1 MVIFAIVFGL
11 VSAAKVCCARGQSR
25 FTKYIPSGVAFSI
38 GFLNTPSFTLARLV
52 GGAIEAGWRARRGS
66 KGRGNDIALIVIAS
80 GFVLGEGLV
89 SILALILR
97 SWGIG
102 VFSCWGCGHG
112 LCSGCPESR

>member
-1 MVIFAIVFGL
+1 MVIFAIVFGF
-11 VSAAKVCCARGQSR
+11 VSAVKVSCAQGESR

-38 GFLNTPSFTLARLV
+38 GFLNTPSFTLARLI
-52 GGAIEAGWRARRGS
+52 GGAIEAAWRTRRKS
-66 KGRGNDIALIVIAS
+66 KGSGDEIILIVIAS

-89 SILALILR
+89 SVVALILR

-112 LCSGCPESR
+112 MCSGCPGSL